1 MSLSTTGFPHRECLK
16 NLTNKVTTLNPN
28 AAEFVPSALRASF
41 GNGRSPYLTRP
52 DIHYLSGE
60 AVSSQSK
67 CSISNKSDDEI
78 REFWDCQ
85 LPDDI
90 TPDFKLMEKDDQSP
104 GQLTLAG
111 LSLHDVETS
120 EFSAAAVSHF
130 LSASQE
136 ISLQDP
142 DGLISS
148 EEMWYSGPCYGENQS
163 SSAFLTSATNNW
175 GHELGDDDLCY
186 INGKEEN
193 QYSGEYDAHNFSKE
207 LASSEDAVVESV
219 QYLMSQFPGFSAE
232 SLVDVYYANDC
243 DLKLTIEILTQ
254 LETQVDGRFYQDP
267 DLKASTAPSL
277 SMLDFPELLTVEAQN
292 GLSKYIPED
301 VQGASNEYSSSTPFS
316 GAINLASAVCK
327 LASRDSGSFKI
338 EKKGAENCSV
348 GSSTSSQVLTKQYDL
363 NSKLVAGNKLQGVSS
378 AWDALVWLETGEAVA
393 NMYSVS
399 REEARDFACLR
410 NAFFEQA
417 GQAYLTGNKALA
429 KQLSAKG
436 QFYNM
441 QMKAAHGKVREA
453 IFRQRN
459 PGTSDLQGYG
469 QGQDCLIDLHGLH
482 VSEAI
487 HILKHELSILRSTA
501 RSARQR
507 LKVMICVGTGHHS
520 KGSRTPARLPI
531 AVEQFLVEEGLHYTQ
546 PQPGLLRVVI
556 Y

>member
-1 MSLSTTGFPHRECLK
+1 MSLSTTGFPHRESLK

-28 AAEFVPSALRASF
+28 AAEFVPSALRSSF

-52 DIHYLSGE
+52 DIHCLSGE

-67 CSISNKSDDEI
+67 CSISNRSDDEI

-90 TPDFKLMEKDDQSP
+90 TPDFKVMEKDDQSP

-130 LSASQE
+130 PSASQE

-175 GHELGDDDLCY
+175 GHDLRDNDLCY

-193 QYSGEYDAHNFSKE
+193 QYSGEYDALFLANFSKE
-207 LASSEDAVVESV
+207 LAVSEDAAVEPV

-254 LETQVDGRFYQDP
+254 LETQVDGRFYQNP
-267 DLKASTAPSL
+267 DLKASTAPSF

-292 GLSKYIPED
+292 GLSKYNPED

-348 GSSTSSQVLTKQYDL
+348 GSSTSSQVLTKQYDV
-363 NSKLVAGNKLQGVSS
+363 NSKSVAGNKLQGVSS
-378 AWDALVWLETGEAVA
+378 ARDALVWLETGGAVA
-393 NMYSVS
+393 NMYSAS
-399 REEARDFACLR
+399 REEVRDFARLR

-417 GQAYLTGNKALA
+417 GQAYLIGNKALA
-429 KQLSAKG
+429 KQFSVKG

-441 QMKAAHGKVREA
+441 QMKAAHGKAREA
-453 IFRQRN
+453 IYQQRF
-459 PGTSDLQGYG
+459 
-469 QGQDCLIDLHGLH
+469 I
-482 VSEAI
+482 I
-487 HILKHELSILRSTA
+487 
-501 RSARQR
+501 
-507 LKVMICVGTGHHS
+507 
-520 KGSRTPARLPI
+520 
-531 AVEQFLVEEGLHYTQ
+531 F
-546 PQPGLLRVVI
+546 
-556 Y
+556 